1 MVSLA
6 GAVAAGAL
14 LRRPAPASVVIVV
27 LAVAMLRPRWLMLLM
42 AGAVLCSTLS
52 ARAWSGAEPMRRGA
66 VADRVTLLTDPRSL
80 AGAVMAEA
88 RLDGRHVELWGR
100 GSSGRRLA
108 RVLAGERIDISGTAA
123 PVPRNRV
130 ARARAEH
137 IVGQVS
143 LGSVAKADQGSALA
157 RSANRVRRLLTQGAR
172 TMPSAER
179 TMYLGFVIGDD
190 RDQPPDLIAA
200 YRDTGLSHLTAV
212 SGENVAFVLA
222 VVGPLLRRLGARA
235 RLMVM
240 LLVIVWFTIVTRA
253 EPSVLRAST
262 MAAIAAGARVAGRPT
277 AAIRVLALTVI
288 GLLLI
293 DPLLVHS
300 VGFALSL
307 GATAG
312 IVLLSDPIAQRLP
325 GPRGL
330 IDPLALSIAAQ
341 IGVLPVTL
349 AVFGGVPL
357 ISPVANVLAAPAAG
371 PIMTWGLTVGLLAG
385 LAPGWLCAALQFPAV
400 LLVRWITLVARVCAA
415 IPVGDV
421 RAEHLVPITVAAALM
436 IARVAVRGCVADQK
450 RRRGPR
456 VRGGA
461 RARASAR
468 RGRRSHVDGG

>member
-1 MVSLA
+1 
-6 GAVAAGAL
+6 
-14 LRRPAPASVVIVV
+14 
-27 LAVAMLRPRWLMLLM
+27 
-42 AGAVLCSTLS
+42 
-52 ARAWSGAEPMRRGA
+52 
-66 VADRVTLLTDPRSL
+66 
-80 AGAVMAEA
+80 
-88 RLDGRHVELWGR
+88 
-100 GSSGRRLA
+100 
-108 RVLAGERIDISGTAA
+108 
-123 PVPRNRV
+123 
-130 ARARAEH
+130 
-137 IVGQVS
+137 
-143 LGSVAKADQGSALA
+143 
-157 RSANRVRRLLTQGAR
+157 
-172 TMPSAER
+172 MPSAER
-179 TMYLGFVIGDD
+179 SMYLGFVIGDD

-240 LLVIVWFTIVTRA
+240 LIVIVWFTIVTRA

-262 MAAIAAGARVAGRPT
+262 MTALAAGARVAGRPS
-277 AAIRVLALTVI
+277 AAIRILALTVI

-312 IVLLSDPIAQRLP
+312 IVLLSGPIAQRLP

-357 ISPVANVLAAPAAG
+357 ISPMANVLAAPAAG
-371 PIMTWGLTVGLLAG
+371 PIMTWGLTIGLLAG
-385 LAPGWLCAALQFPAV
+385 LTPAWLCAPLQFPAV

-415 IPVGDV
+415 VPVGDV
-421 RAEHLVPITVAAALM
+421 RAEHVLPVCVAAVSVML
-436 IARVAVRGCVADQK
+436 ARVAVRGCVADQR
-450 RRRGPR
+450 RRRGPG

-461 RARASAR
+461 RTRASAR
-468 RGRRSHVDGG
+468 GIRRPHVDGG